1 MREMLSSRNAYF
13 GALVPR
19 TSERSV
25 WLHAPGLPAVVDEL
39 EDIHRLRRR
48 RLHRWWCACHAH
60 CFREVLN
67 FGEVAQ
73 VLRRST
79 GVRCAVAKCLCDVS
93 EMGTQRGTTAE
104 REDRCC
110 SGNRHNGGQSPMPIR
125 RFDVAAVGAGI
136 EQEQSAF
143 E

>member
-1 MREMLSSRNAYF
+1 MREIISSRNAYL

-19 TSERSV
+19 ASKRPI
-25 WLHAPGLPAVVDEL
+25 LLNAPDLPAVVDEL

-73 VLRRST
+73 LLRCST

-93 EMGTQRGTTAE
+93 AMGAQRGTTAE
-104 REDRCC
+104 RKDR
-110 SGNRHNGGQSPMPIR
+110 SGSCNRHNGSQSPTAIIR
-125 RFDVAAVGAGI
+125 LL
-136 EQEQSAF
+136 SLLW
-143 E
+143 